1 MPVLNLCDPA
11 KYYSTPYVSDD
22 TSDKIN
28 RIPSSS
34 QDINIIQTLEDNATL
49 NLNSLDACELQ
60 NIASISVKFRDPSS
74 ALEINGSANI
84 NVTARSGET
93 QPWIA
98 NHEEYDISDKY
109 VIESIS
115 SLFTT
120 TIKGILHTKEINTR
134 TLNIENNGSVSGPL
148 ISAQNVNIK
157 GSSNYIKFANIT
169 ADEVSI
175 TASKARIDNSTFV
188 CSQNYIQNGSD
199 ASLLNCNIVSPSAT
213 LKHGY
218 FLASQILFGSLELDN
233 GHIDAECSYDSSL
246 VQSGSIPLKIKN
258 TSIGANFKTNV
269 PLLIMSGPAELNGD
283 IKAILISGSV
293 PNINIGPSGIVDV
306 IKISTSSIKNSGQL
320 TIQSITSGQSYTI
333 NNYGNAYINAM
344 SSQSRLSIKND
355 SFANT
360 ILSDTDSIIESLSNE
375 ISGVIQANNLVINK
389 SFSNT
394 GKCNTISSIQIK
406 GGINNLSGVIQS
418 THVDL
423 FNTNNEGIISA
434 STVSL
439 SGSSINLASGVILGS
454 TLFIN
459 KTKNEGFCQD
469 ATFTETTEN
478 QGKCNNAILKNTAKN
493 NYIVNEQAD
502 FYNTSNNGTNAI
514 TNIANF
520 YDDSIN
526 NAGGNY
532 ASDKLSPGIQYNIW
546 KTMNFNDSSSN
557 QGLLAPLQPLNINEW
572 RDILIRS
579 INDGTSEEF
588 LNKDARKANFLN
600 QSFNTANISGNISNT
615 GSPLCYIV
623 FNDNAYHKSSIAQ
636 QAIFRDNAYNKGN
649 AIRCI
654 FQNNSSNEGTTTECL
669 FYNLATNNSNQN
681 NINAIFYDNSTNR
694 GKVKDSQFLNTRN
707 FGEVEGT
714 VIFSGA
720 SAINIA
726 KLLNVSSGSFF
737 DSASNLGQINSSTNI
752 YFVNSSYNTGTIDAS
767 NTVFYNNSYNIA
779 NGNIQST
786 TIELT
791 NRSYNNGNMTGGTT
805 MVNSQNYGSI
815 IGDTVLNSGSENI
828 GYIIGNAQFVN
839 NSINRGG
846 IMGNV
851 TLTLGSV
858 NEGTITGNVSID
870 ATSTNVGTVIGEI
883 TLL

>member
-1 MPVLNLCDPA
+1 MPALNLCDPA

-22 TSDKIN
+22 ASDKIN

-74 ALEINGSANI
+74 ALEINGSAKI

-199 ASLLNCNIVSPSAT
+199 ASLLNCNIISPSAT
-213 LKHGY
+213 LNNGY
-218 FLASQILFGSLELDN
+218 LLSSQILFGSLVLDN
-233 GHIDAECSYDSSL
+233 GYIDAVCDYDASL
-246 VQSGSIPLKIKN
+246 VPSGTRPLDIKN
-258 TSIGANFKTNV
+258 VSIGKSFSADV
-269 PLLIMSGPAELNGD
+269 PFLEISGPAELNGN
-283 IKAILISGSV
+283 IKALTMSGSV
-293 PNINIGPSGIVDV
+293 PNIVIGQDGIVNVVTLSIDSIDNKGELTIQSV
-306 IKISTSSIKNSGQL
+306 ASGQTYTVNNYGNVYINGISPKSKLSIKNSSWAQ
-320 TIQSITSGQSYTI
+320 TT
-333 NNYGNAYINAM
+333 
-344 SSQSRLSIKND
+344 
-355 SFANT
+355 
-360 ILSDTDSIIESLSNE
+360 LSDVDSVIESLSNE
-375 ISGVIQANNLVINK
+375 ISGIIQANNLIINN
-389 SFSNT
+389 SYSNDGT
-394 GKCNTISSIQIK
+394 CNVNNIQIK
-406 GGINNLSGVIQS
+406 NGINNLSGRIQAID
-418 THVDL
+418 VNL
-423 FNTNNEGIISA
+423 LNTDNDGKILA
-434 STVSL
+434 DTVFL
-439 SGSSINLASGVILGS
+439 SGSSINLASGIISGK
-454 TLFIN
+454 TLFAGN
-459 KTKNEGFCQD
+459 TQNLGACQD
-469 ATFTETTEN
+469 ATFVNTTSN
-478 QGKCNNAILKNTAKN
+478 NGICNNAIFRDTSQN
-493 NYIVNEQAD
+493 NDIVNVQAD
-502 FYNTSNNGTNAI
+502 FYNNTKNGSSAT

-520 YDDSIN
+520 YNSGIN
-526 NAGGNY
+526 EAGEH
-532 ASDKLSPGIQYNIW
+532 W
-546 KTMNFNDSSSN
+546 KTLNFNDSSSN
-557 QGLLAPLQPLNINEW
+557 QGLLAPLQPINIDQW
-572 RDILIRS
+572 RDTLIRS

-588 LNKDARKANFLN
+588 LNMDARKANFLN
-600 QSFNTANISGNISNT
+600 QSFNTVNITGNISNT

-636 QAIFRDNAYNKGN
+636 QVIFRDNAHNKGD
-649 AIRCI
+649 AISCI
-654 FQNNSSNEGTTTECL
+654 FQNNSSNEGTTTKCL
-669 FYNLATNNSNQN
+669 FYNLATNNSNKN

-694 GKVKDSQFLNTRN
+694 GKVKDSQFLNTMN

-791 NRSYNNGNMTGGTT
+791 NRSYNNGDITGATT

-815 IGDTVLNSGSENI
+815 MGNAVLNSGSENI
-828 GYIIGNAQFVN
+828 GYIIGNAQFAN

-851 TLTLGSV
+851 TLTLGSI

-870 ATSTNVGTVIGEI
+870 ATSANVGTVIGEI